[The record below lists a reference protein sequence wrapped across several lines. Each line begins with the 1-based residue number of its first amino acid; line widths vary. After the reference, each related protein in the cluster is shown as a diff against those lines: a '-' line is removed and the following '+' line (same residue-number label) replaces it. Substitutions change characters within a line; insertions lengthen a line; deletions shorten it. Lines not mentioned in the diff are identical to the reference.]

1 MDWESPNFIQCQI
14 ILLCSSQPKKF
25 CQPNTH
31 CVSHTTQPTLDYY
44 RFTALPIGSKLCISK
59 YFHHLDLPW
68 WLWPIL
74 SEAAVWPPRARVV
87 GEPPILG
94 QAAVRPLAPRQA
106 AVPTSVPGVQH
117 HGHGPELLKKSST
130 RHCMLRNAEGCG
142 TWEEERLRC
151 CFQSIRQSWNI
162 VMIYWLHC
170 HNSCISNRLAL
181 SVFCLDPWTA
191 PNSLRRV
198 ESMIPKLL
206 KLLKDQPLSIG
217 PRCYNATLQLCKKQ
231 INVLQTFCSKV
242 VRTLD
247 I

>member
-106 AVPTSVPGVQH
+106 AVAASVPGVQH

-162 VMIYWLHC
+162 VMICWLHW
-170 HNSCISNRLAL
+170 HNSCISEGQNYQLVGIISL
-181 SVFCLDPWTA
+181 LLGPLNSSKLFEKSWVNDPKA
-191 PNSLRRV
+191 
-198 ESMIPKLL
+198 
-206 KLLKDQPLSIG
+206 
-217 PRCYNATLQLCKKQ
+217 A
-231 INVLQTFCSKV
+231 QTFKRSTV
-242 VRTLD
+242 VNWTKMLQCNFATWQETN
-247 I
+247 

>member
-74 SEAAVWPPRARVV
+74 SEAAVRPPRARVV

-106 AVPTSVPGVQH
+106 AVAASVPAVQH
-117 HGHGPELLKKSST
+117 HPWSFDSFIFTVLQWDIEKEFYSSLYSYIVIYSYIVLYIVSYSGSSSEILKKSST
-130 RHCMLRNAEGCG
+130 RHC
-142 TWEEERLRC
+142 
-151 CFQSIRQSWNI
+151 I
-162 VMIYWLHC
+162 VI
-170 HNSCISNRLAL
+170 
-181 SVFCLDPWTA
+181 
-191 PNSLRRV
+191 
-198 ESMIPKLL
+198 
-206 KLLKDQPLSIG
+206 
-217 PRCYNATLQLCKKQ
+217 
-231 INVLQTFCSKV
+231 
-242 VRTLD
+242 
-247 I
+247 